1 MLSSDQLRQNVPVSA
16 AALRT
21 IIVFIAVL
29 TIPLAAAQTMGL
41 SRAQTS
47 AWIFA
52 LYGLPALL
60 SLILTIRYREP
71 LLLTGNLF
79 VIIFISGLGE
89 QLTYP
94 EIVGASVLAGAGV
107 LLVGMLGLSAYLA
120 SWVPTP
126 IMFGLLAGA
135 VMPFVV
141 GIFSSLGDAPMLVGG
156 TFAAYLL
163 SRRIFGNRLPPILS
177 ALVVGLAIAALAG
190 QFGSSVEF
198 MQLEAPAFTVP
209 VFSVPALVTIT
220 PVLIVL
226 ITIQAN
232 LPSLLFLH
240 SHDYNPPDRVINIMS
255 GVGTMLGSLIGPTG
269 ISLSLPATS
278 LVAGPEAGEHAVRH
292 RSIYL
297 VAAAALVVGL
307 LAGIAADLAS
317 VIPSNLIFTLAGLAV
332 VDVLAGALRQVT
344 RGPLLLGPLVAFAIA
359 LSEISFLGFGNY
371 FWALVIG
378 TVVSLL
384 LEADELK
391 AFRDAAVP

>member
-1 MLSSDQLRQNVPVSA
+1 M
-16 AALRT
+16 
-21 IIVFIAVL
+21 
-29 TIPLAAAQTMGL
+29 
-41 SRAQTS
+41 
-47 AWIFA
+47 
-52 LYGLPALL
+52 

-141 GIFSSLGDAPMLVGG
+141 GIFSSLGDAPVLVGG

-177 ALVVGLAIAALAG
+177 ALVVGLAIAALTG
-190 QFGSSVEF
+190 QFGSSLEL

-255 GVGTMLGSLIGPTG
+255 GAGTMLGSLIGPTG
-269 ISLSLPATS
+269 VSLSLPATA
-278 LVAGPEAGEHAVRH
+278 LVAGPEVGEHAVRH
-292 RSIYL
+292 RSVYL
-297 VAAAALVVGL
+297 VAGAALIVGL
-307 LAGIAADLAS
+307 LASIAADLAS

-359 LSEISFLGFGNY
+359 LSEISILGFGNY

-384 LEADELK
+384 LEADELR